1 MTSTESAE
9 SAEEPAARRVSPL
22 RLAATNGA
30 WLAPSFLAA
39 YLLADRLT
47 ADATTRTWCTLLLA
61 PVIGLALR
69 AAATLV
75 ARRRRA
81 RTSRR

>member
-1 MTSTESAE
+1 MTSTE
-9 SAEEPAARRVSPL
+9 EPTTRRASPL

-47 ADATTRTWCTLLLA
+47 ADATARTWCTLLLA

-69 AAATLV
+69 ATTTLV
-75 ARRRRA
+75 ARRLRA